1 MNNIT
6 NGIIAVFMTV
16 IILFAMYKIISINI
30 DKDPK
35 VVCSKIFNNLID
47 LIFSN
52 QYEEAFAFWMVH
64 KEEVKSFAEMCD
76 YNKNIDTEED
86 FRAFIYY
93 LTNKD
98 DFTDMLSLVPRK
110 IILLEVLSKDDWI
123 IYVKSS
129 LAKEQLGDKLK
140 IKEVEEKTFK
150 V

>member
-30 DKDPK
+30 DKGPK

-52 QYEEAFAFWMVH
+52 QYEEAFAFWMVN

-86 FRAFIYY
+86 FREFIYY

-123 IYVKSS
+123 VYLKSS
-129 LAKEQLGDKLK
+129 LAKKQLGDKLK